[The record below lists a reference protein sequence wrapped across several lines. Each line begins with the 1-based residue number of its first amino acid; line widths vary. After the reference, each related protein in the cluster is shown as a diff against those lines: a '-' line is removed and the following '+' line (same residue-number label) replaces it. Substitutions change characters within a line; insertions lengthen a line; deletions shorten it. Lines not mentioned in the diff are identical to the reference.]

1 VFQQDGKWVVAV
13 AFETEFHARK
23 FAEMA
28 IDDGIKFSNG
38 DIIHPG
44 VVEPDVE
51 IVRTI
56 TNSVSNVAPG
66 ADVFQVGVCDS
77 INISGRRVQ

>member
-28 IDDGIKFSNG
+28 IDDGL
-38 DIIHPG
+38 
-44 VVEPDVE
+44 
-51 IVRTI
+51 
-56 TNSVSNVAPG
+56 
-66 ADVFQVGVCDS
+66 
-77 INISGRRVQ
+77 